1 MLRNPE
7 LRRALL
13 VGGLLTLLASAA
25 AMSLS
30 GWQAACV
37 ALALGT
43 VLLVLYGV
51 ELCCRYRAMA
61 RLAADIDAVLHGSGD
76 IHLAD
81 YGEGEVSL
89 LRSEVR
95 KMTLRLREQSAQLE
109 KEKLQ
114 LADAMVDISHQMRT
128 PLTAVNLLLTSL
140 AGHVD
145 EESRGDVRALRR
157 QVARMDWLVES
168 LLKLAKLDAGTARFC
183 PETIPLSA
191 LLARAAEPF
200 AIGMELR
207 GQQLQVEAS
216 GNVRC
221 DPAWTAEA
229 LGNILKNCSGH
240 MQEGTITVRAE
251 ENAVASVVVIRDTGG
266 GIAPQDLP
274 HLFER
279 YYKGENAPEQSV
291 GIGLALSR
299 SIAAAQNG
307 TLTAANVPGGAEFTM
322 KLYKGI
328 V

>member
-81 YGEGEVSL
+81 YGEGEVS
-89 LRSEVR
+89 
-95 KMTLRLREQSAQLE
+95 
-109 KEKLQ
+109 
-114 LADAMVDISHQMRT
+114 
-128 PLTAVNLLLTSL
+128 LLLTSL

-229 LGNILKNCSGH
+229 LGNILKNCSEH